1 MKFKMGYDLPYACPF
16 LSPRFCF
23 FTTICSCYVSSIV
36 YARLFKN
43 KHFSVF
49 ALFLVPFSV
58 YGIRRYVVDELNID
72 EKYETSALKSVCC
85 INSLVQDLNEMKIRR
100 IGIYKFQS
108 ESFIEESSDFEL

>member
-1 MKFKMGYDLPYACPF
+1 MRYDLPYLCPI

-49 ALFLVPFSV
+49 ALFLVPFSA
-58 YGIRRYVVDELNID
+58 YGIRRYVVEELDID
-72 EKYETSALKSVCC
+72 EKYETSAIKSVCC
-85 INSLVQDLNEMKIRR
+85 INSLVQDLHEMKNKR
-100 IGIYKFQS
+100 IGIYKFQTGP
-108 ESFIEESSDFEL
+108 FIEESSDFEL

>member
-1 MKFKMGYDLPYACPF
+1 MDG
-16 LSPRFCF
+16 
-23 FTTICSCYVSSIV
+23 
-36 YARLFKN
+36 KN
-43 KHFSVF
+43 IKREINEI
-49 ALFLVPFSV
+49 
-58 YGIRRYVVDELNID
+58 IRAIRDEKSLYTDIETSNEQIDNLEIRINELYELNID